1 MNILALTF
9 PECVDDV
16 RQQYDKSRFYS
27 SALYREVF
35 KNGSTLFAAVPAFVK
50 VPALAERMARDVRLP
65 ACRIAEKQEE
75 DGVIKFATR
84 LADGHRVESVIIP
97 ARGRTTLCVS
107 SQVGCRM
114 GCTFCAT
121 GGMGFVRDL
130 HAEEIVWQVYAA
142 RFILKQPVDNIVFMG
157 MGEPL
162 DNVEAVLQAV
172 RVISDQ
178 HGFDIPCSHIT
189 VSTAGHAEGLR
200 KLGAAN
206 LPTLRLAVS
215 LHAADDALRS
225 RLMPINRLYP
235 LTCLKEALRQFPL
248 GKKGVLFV
256 EVVLLAGVNDS
267 HEDAKRIIHYL
278 EDLPVRINLIAYN
291 QVGSEGFVAPSDKQV
306 RQFRDWLVAAG
317 LFARIR
323 PSRGQGVRAACG
335 QLAAIA
341 CT

>member
-9 PECVDDV
+9 ADCVDEM
-16 RQQYDKSRFYS
+16 RRKYDKSRFF
-27 SALYREVF
+27 AAPLYREVF
-35 KNGSTLFAAVPAFVK
+35 KNGSTRFADVPEFSK
-50 VPALAERMARDVRLP
+50 GPALAETLVRDVRLP
-65 ACRIAEKQEE
+65 ACRIAEQQEE
-75 DGVIKFATR
+75 DGVIKFASQ

-142 RFILKQPVDNIVFMG
+142 RFMLKQPVDNIVFMG

-162 DNVEAVLQAV
+162 DNVDAVLQAV
-172 RVISDQ
+172 RVLSDQ
-178 HGFDIPCSHIT
+178 HGLDIACSHIT
-189 VSTAGHAEGLR
+189 VSTAGHVEGLR

-215 LHAADDALRS
+215 LHAADDAIRT
-225 RLMPINRLYP
+225 RLMPLNRRYP
-235 LTCLKEALRQFPL
+235 LVRLKESLRAFPL

-267 HEDAKRIIHYL
+267 HEDATRMIDYL
-278 EDLPVRINLIAYN
+278 QDLPVRINLIAYN
-291 QVGSEGFVAPSDKQV
+291 PGGADGFVAPADKQV

-335 QLAAIA
+335 QLAAA
-341 CT
+341 AWP